1 MVRGDQAS
9 VGDIHKRIWE
19 GKRNQPSEDNNARFP
34 FLTIWMPPLKKR
46 TEEVEGKER
55 KPNSSVSKPGEE
67 PNLNFQLVPVKL
79 PEVSDDGPSAK

>member
-1 MVRGDQAS
+1 MLVS
-9 VGDIHKRIWE
+9 H
-19 GKRNQPSEDNNARFP
+19 
-34 FLTIWMPPLKKR
+34 FLQFGCLLLKKR
-46 TEEVEGKER
+46 TEEVEEKER